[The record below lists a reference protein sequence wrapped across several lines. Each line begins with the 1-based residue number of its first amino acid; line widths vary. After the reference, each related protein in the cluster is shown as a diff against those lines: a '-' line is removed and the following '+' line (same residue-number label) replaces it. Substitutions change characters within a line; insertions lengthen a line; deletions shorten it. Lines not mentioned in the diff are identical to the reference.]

1 MRVPFYIDLTTTIIF
16 TFEIASKSIGYGLC
30 FIDKNSYLRSKA
42 NILDFIIVVS
52 SIFSMSTYVQEVTKI
67 NFGVLKVFRI
77 ARIMR
82 PLRIVSRSE
91 QLKITLSSL
100 IKSIPQIINTIIF
113 CVLFYFLFGIVG
125 IN

>member
-1 MRVPFYIDLTTTIIF
+1 MRVLFYIDLTTTIIF

-100 IKSIPQIINTIIF
+100 IKSIP
-113 CVLFYFLFGIVG
+113 
-125 IN
+125 